1 MEVTNVGTKLNTS
14 SLGASVI
21 VNVRG
26 EKGTYFVG
34 KLLGHKQ
41 VASPYKNETGIVKN
55 YEVYEFAVEDTTMET
70 HKKEGKEYK
79 NVDVAAGDAVSI
91 FAPTRLNNALR
102 QAEVGWKIKITY
114 LGLGKATKFGGKPHD
129 YEVEVI

>member
-1 MEVTNVGTKLNTS
+1 MEDINVGTKLSTN
-14 SLGASVI
+14 SLGSSVV

-34 KLLGHKQ
+34 KLLAHKS
-41 VASPYKNETGIVKN
+41 VASQYKDEAGNAKN
-55 YEVYEFAVEDTTMET
+55 HEVYEFSVEDTTMDT
-70 HKKEGKEYK
+70 QKKEGKEYK
-79 NVDVAAGDAVSI
+79 NVDVAAGDSVSI

-129 YEVEVI
+129 YEVESL